1 MSKEHDTVTTEQHEP
16 AWRTSSYSGEGEKCV
31 EVAPTSCGAVIRHSK
46 RPDDGTIPFSREA
59 WKLFLDETRSGEPS
73 DNGTAIIE
81 RFDDGGV
88 VVTSLREAIELRFNR
103 DEWSAFVSGATAN
116 EFDFHDSALVDH

>member
-1 MSKEHDTVTTEQHEP
+1 MTTEQHEL

-46 RPDDGTIPFSREA
+46 RPEDGTIPFSWEA
-59 WKLFLDETRSGEPS
+59 WSLFLDETRFGKPS

-81 RFDDGGV
+81 RSDDGGA
-88 VVTSLREAIELRFNR
+88 VVTSLREAIKLRFNS
-103 DEWSAFVSGATAN
+103 DEWSAFVSGATAG
-116 EFDFHDSALVDH
+116 EFDLHDSTLIDH